1 MLRKNEPFIWGDA
14 QQEAFETLK
23 QKLLEEPILVSPDFS
38 REFWVVTDAS
48 DYALGAV
55 LEQKDDEGK
64 EHVVAYASKLL
75 NNSQVKWDSSHKE
88 LAAII
93 FATQ

>member
-1 MLRKNEPFIWGDA
+1 MLF
-14 QQEAFETLK
+14 
-23 QKLLEEPILVSPDFS
+23 
-38 REFWVVTDAS
+38 

-55 LEQKDDEGK
+55 LEQKDDEGE

-75 NNSQVKWDSSHKE
+75 NNLQVKWDSYHKE

-93 FATQ
+93 FATQQFRPYLYGRKFYVLTDSHSLKFSHHQNKQILYL